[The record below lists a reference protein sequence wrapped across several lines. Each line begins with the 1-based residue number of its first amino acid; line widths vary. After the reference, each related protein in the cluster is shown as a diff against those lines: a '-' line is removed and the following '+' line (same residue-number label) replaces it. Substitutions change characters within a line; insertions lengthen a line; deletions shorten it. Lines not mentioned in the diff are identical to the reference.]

1 MKSFVATYFKR
12 VLRIAA
18 FALGAGIAGLG
29 AGSVLGMS
37 AVQSALFGALLAVV
51 GLVGALSFI
60 FSVKGEVPD
69 EDFDNAINS
78 AVETVRSK
86 TSKENK

>member
-1 MKSFVATYFKR
+1 MKFLAYKFVKR
-12 VLRIAA
+12 LLRILA
-18 FALGAGIAGLG
+18 FAVGAGIAGLG

-37 AVQSALFGALLAVV
+37 ALQSAVFGALLAVV
-51 GLVGALSFI
+51 GLVGALSFV
-60 FSVKGEVPD
+60 FSVKGQVPD

-86 TSKENK
+86 TSKEVK

>member
-1 MKSFVATYFKR
+1 MKSFVAKYLKR
-12 VLRIAA
+12 SLRIAA

-37 AVQSALFGALLAVV
+37 ALQSALFGALLAVV
-51 GLVGALSFI
+51 GLIGALSFI
-60 FSVKGEVPD
+60 FSIKGEVPD

>member
-1 MKSFVATYFKR
+1 MKVFVAKYLKR
-12 VLRIAA
+12 LLRIAA

-37 AVQSALFGALLAVV
+37 AIQSAVFGALLAVV

-60 FSVKGEVPD
+60 FSIKILSHLAHVSD
-69 EDFDNAINS
+69 SYSDRSNS
-78 AVETVRSK
+78 SPH
-86 TSKENK
+86 TSHTALI

>member
-1 MKSFVATYFKR
+1 VKFLAHKFVKR
-12 VLRIAA
+12 LLRIAA
-18 FALGAGIAGLG
+18 FAVGAGIAGLG

-37 AVQSALFGALLAVV
+37 ALQSAVFGALLAVV
-51 GLVGALSFI
+51 GLVGALSFV
-60 FSVKGEVPD
+60 FSVKGQVPD

-86 TSKENK
+86 TSKEVK